1 MRSDAKRVKN
11 INGLT
16 QILIDLK
23 PYRCDSDVYI
33 NEDIDVTEL
42 VKYIEKKKS
51 KNKDITFFHAFITA
65 MGKTIYNR
73 DKLNRFI
80 ANRHTYEHNDVVISF
95 VAKVSFDDKSEQ
107 VMIMI
112 PIDKEDNIDTISKKV
127 TDKINSYRKK
137 NGKKEG
143 ANSAI
148 DTIGKL
154 PNIIR
159 VPLVGLLKWCDDKG
173 ILPKSLMKDNVYYSS
188 MMVSNIGSLKCGAI
202 YHNLTNLGTCSSLVT
217 IGEIKD
223 KEVLINGKKEIRKMC
238 EFGITIDERVAEG
251 YYLIK
256 CIKLLEK
263 IFENPKM
270 LEDRADTKIKSEE
283 LGK

>member
-1 MRSDAKRVKN
+1 
-11 INGLT
+11 
-16 QILIDLK
+16 
-23 PYRCDSDVYI
+23 
-33 NEDIDVTEL
+33 
-42 VKYIEKKKS
+42 
-51 KNKDITFFHAFITA
+51 
-65 MGKTIYNR
+65 
-73 DKLNRFI
+73 
-80 ANRHTYEHNDVVISF
+80 
-95 VAKVSFDDKSEQ
+95 
-107 VMIMI
+107 MIMI